1 MSSWAGAAAVAAFWA
16 FLAVAS
22 AFGIVYDYRKRK
34 LQVDSL
40 RIAIEHG
47 QSLDPQLLTRLIGES
62 RRPES
67 PRPEELRPYMQIG
80 GIMTIASGIGVALL
94 SFFLARVWPIAL
106 YPTLGVGVVVVC
118 VGIGLLFATR
128 ALKPA

>member
-1 MSSWAGAAAVAAFWA
+1 MGNWAGAVAVAAFWA

-62 RRPES
+62 RRAEQHT
-67 PRPEELRPYMQIG
+67 PEELRPYLQIG
-80 GIMTIASGIGVALL
+80 GIMTIASGMGVALL
-94 SFFLARVWPIAL
+94 SYFVGRVWPVTF
-106 YPTLGVGVVVVC
+106 YPTLGLGVVVVC
-118 VGIGLLFATR
+118 VGIGLLVAAR